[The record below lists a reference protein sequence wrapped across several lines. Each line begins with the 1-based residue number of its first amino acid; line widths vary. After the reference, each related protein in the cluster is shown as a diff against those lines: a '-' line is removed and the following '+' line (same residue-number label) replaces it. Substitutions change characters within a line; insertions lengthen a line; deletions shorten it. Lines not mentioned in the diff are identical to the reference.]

1 MAARAKLQNEIHD
14 FGWCKKV
21 QVGSTSDYL
30 NNTVQEVKGRKHVR
44 TTIGAFKLKLKL
56 ISSN

>member
-30 NNTVQEVKGRKHVR
+30 NYTVQEVKGRKHGF
-44 TTIGAFKLKLKL
+44 IFAL
-56 ISSN
+56 ILLYL